1 MFATVAHQHLSRH
14 LVALV
19 TVMFVA
25 AACGASSTASPSA
38 PATAAPATAAPAS
51 ETPAA
56 AESPTTGC
64 EGGVDLPAKY
74 STPLLTDEHVITTG
88 KPLDTC
94 QYKKDGPYTIAF
106 INWSAANSWTAQ
118 VNLEAE
124 DEASRYP
131 DIKEF
136 ISINADGDANKQIAQ
151 VEDMVARQVDAIV
164 LDSISPEGIVPAVE
178 QAYDA
183 GIPVFLFASGA
194 RTNKYVSSVLA
205 DEVQFGR
212 SQGDYLMKELNCKGK
227 IVALN
232 GLTGNSTNDQRRQ
245 GLTDSINACPD
256 GGAGITILAEADA
269 MWAYDQG
276 KIESERLLAAY
287 PEIDGVWS
295 QGGAMTQGMMD
306 AMKAAGRKLVP
317 MTGEDNNGFILQ
329 WQKEI
334 PNGFKAMS
342 ASEPTWQGRLS
353 IQSALL
359 ALQGLPVYNF
369 YRLKVPTIYEDQVA
383 QYARPEYTD
392 SYWTNSLLP
401 KAVADR
407 VYLKP

>member
-1 MFATVAHQHLSRH
+1 MVGTIPYQQHRRH
-14 LVALV
+14 LAALV
-19 TVMFVA
+19 AVMFVA
-25 AACGASSTASPSA
+25 AACSTSSSASPSA
-38 PATAAPATAAPAS
+38 AATAEPAS
-51 ETPAA
+51 PSPAA
-56 AESPTTGC
+56 AESPSTGC
-64 EGGVDLPAKY
+64 AGGVDLPAKY
-74 STPLLTDEHVITTG
+74 STPLLTDEHVITSG

-94 QYKKDGPYTIAF
+94 QYKKDGPYTIAY

-118 VNLEAE
+118 VNTEAE

-136 ISINADGDANKQIAQ
+136 ISINADGDSNKQIAQ
-151 VEDMVARQVDAIV
+151 VEDMVARQVDAIIV
-164 LDSISPEGIVPAVE
+164 DSISPEGIVPAIE

-194 RTNKYVSSVLA
+194 RTNKYVSSLLA

-212 SQGDYLMKELNCKGK
+212 SQGDFLMKELDCKGK
-227 IVALN
+227 IVVLN

-245 GLTDSINACPD
+245 GLTDAIKACPD
-256 GGAGITILAEADA
+256 GGSSITILAEADA

-295 QGGAMTQGMMD
+295 QGGAMTQGMID
-306 AMKAAGRKLVP
+306 AMQAAGRELVP

-329 WQKEI
+329 WQSLI
-334 PNGFKAMS
+334 PSGFKAMA
-342 ASEPTWQGRLS
+342 ASEPTWQARLS

-369 YRLKVPTIYEDQVA
+369 YQLKVPTIYEDQVA
-383 QYARPEYTD
+383 EYARPEYTD
-392 SYWTNSLLP
+392 AYWANSLLP
-401 KAVADR
+401 KAVADKI
-407 VYLKP
+407 YLKP